1 MGYTV
6 KDLGS
11 DILFLENVLEPSLC
25 QHVIEVAECCQF
37 MPAHKP
43 DQLIDAD
50 IRSGGIL
57 PLGEGGALQESTNRL
72 LLGKV
77 KIIQE
82 LLFKRYGIRF
92 SRPEACAV
100 LRYLP
105 GQGCKRH
112 VDNCLLETRVQQLE
126 QNIPTR
132 DVAIIGYL
140 NDEFEGGENLFDRQ
154 IIKVKPR
161 AGCAIAFPAG
171 YTHPHQ
177 ALPVVRGCKYVF
189 TSWLFY

>member
-6 KDLGS
+6 QDLGS
-11 DILFLENVLEPSLC
+11 DILILENVVEPALC
-25 QHVIEVAECCQF
+25 RQVIEVAECCQF
-37 MPAHKP
+37 MPAHAP
-43 DQLIDAD
+43 EQLIDAEV
-50 IRSGGIL
+50 RSGGIL
-57 PLGEGGALQESTNRL
+57 PLGEGGTLQESTNRL

-82 LLFKRYGIRF
+82 FLLKRYGVEF

-112 VDNCLLETRVQQLE
+112 IDNCLLESRVQQLE
-126 QNIPTR
+126 KKIPTR

-140 NDEFEGGENLFDRQ
+140 NDDFEGGENLFDRQ
-154 IIKVKPR
+154 NIKVKPK
-161 AGCAIAFPAG
+161 AGGAIVFPAC